1 MNIFRGKPIRLLTTI
16 FSMLVSI
23 AILSAC
29 GGSGGGSDTT
39 AGIGGTG
46 IAVGKVTDFGS
57 VFVNGRIFNTDMSK
71 FIVDGD
77 PNASQSDL
85 AIGMVIF
92 VKAETNNGTFTGKAL
107 EVVYDDEIQG
117 PVAALPA
124 LVAGESQRTFTVFG
138 QTVTIDDTDTL
149 FQGAPGNPGFGFD
162 TISNNDVVEV
172 SGFRT
177 AANAISASYVEWKD
191 SLAFGSEVE
200 LRGTITGYNP
210 GPLPPESF
218 SIVGAPG
225 ITITTDGSTVE
236 DLISGALQDGLYV
249 EVKGEYQD
257 ATTVLA
263 KEIEEEDEDFGD
275 DIDEISLQGVI
286 SNYLSNSNFEI
297 DGQLIDAS
305 GANPFPANALS
316 LLDDGV
322 EVEVEGDIDIFGKL
336 IADELELR
344 GGDSELRTTIKGID
358 SANKRLELEYPG
370 QPMGAGLGTVWVKTD
385 GQTLF
390 EDESAANLP
399 DLSFGQLAIGNFVK
413 VKGIAD
419 MGEVNA
425 EIVKR
430 LDPDSTKLQGVVEA
444 FERDVSITILGVEYP
459 IDAFADYEDEAGN
472 TMTNVEFFDQLDITP
487 NAVVELEDD
496 EPDADAD
503 EVEFDD

>member
-23 AILSAC
+23 AMLNAC

-46 IAVGKVTDFGS
+46 IAVGKITDFGS
-57 VFVNGRIFNTDMSK
+57 IYVNGNIFNTNLSQ

-124 LVAGESQRTFTVFG
+124 LVGGETQRTFTVFG
-138 QTVTIDDTDTL
+138 QTVIIDDTDTL
-149 FQGAPGNPGFGFD
+149 FQGAPANPGFGFD
-162 TISNNDVVEV
+162 TISNNDVVEI

-177 AANAISASYVEWKD
+177 ASNTISASYVEWKEA
-191 SLAFGSEVE
+191 LVVGSEVE
-200 LRGTITGYNP
+200 LRGTISGYNP
-210 GPLPPESF
+210 PIEQFMLDTFRVDFDSMVTEIETPNGMLSNGMY
-218 SIVGAPG
+218 I
-225 ITITTDGSTVE
+225 
-236 DLISGALQDGLYV
+236 
-249 EVKGEYQD
+249 EVKGTYQTGPVRVD
-257 ATTVLA
+257 AD
-263 KEIEEEDEDFGD
+263 KIEFEDEDFDD
-275 DIDEISLQGVI
+275 DIDDISLQGVI
-286 SNYLSNSNFEI
+286 SNYVNNSNFEI

-305 GANPFPANALS
+305 GANPFPTNALS

-322 EVEVEGDIDIFGKL
+322 EVEVEGDIVGGTL

-390 EDESAANLP
+390 EDESVANLP
-399 DLSFGQLAIGNFVK
+399 DLSFDQLAIGNFVK

-430 LDPDSTKLQGVVEA
+430 LDPDSTKLEGLVEA
-444 FERDVSITILGVEYP
+444 KDHLVSITILGITYP
-459 IDAFADYEDEAGN
+459 VDPAATYEDENGIPMNA
-472 TMTNVEFFDQLDITP
+472 TDFF
-487 NAVVELEDD
+487 NAIVVDTSVVELEDD
-496 EPDADAD
+496 DLADADAD
-503 EVEFDD
+503 EVEFE